1 MIFSTR
7 SKLEIRK
14 ENPLTLVTNFRLSQA
29 NKNKSFKTTNI
40 TTYNILNECSILQFK
55 VLFVGKMYVIIND
68 NIASFIMF

>member
-14 ENPLTLVTNFRLSQA
+14 ENPLTLVTNFRLSQP

-40 TTYNILNECSILQFK
+40 TTNNISNECSILQFK

-68 NIASFIMF
+68 NTASFIMF